1 MKIVER
7 EKTKQMYDGR
17 NCDVARREKNMDI
30 LNQQVSH
37 KKFGVGTVVEQTE
50 AAIFVKFTNVDKQ
63 FQYPSAFQKFLA
75 LNDKILQE
83 EVLKE
88 AKQKEQE
95 KEQQKA
101 EIKRDILLNRTSETP
116 QDPQDR
122 PNVVFKC
129 NYCDGG
135 KSDTL
140 MGFHGVCS
148 DSIIQYN
155 IKVEKR
161 TWCSSPDCACLAYL
175 QGEISRYDLES
186 ELDNGGSV
194 CYESQML
201 RDWKAMAGFYHNG
214 LRKGMPMHL
223 NRAQA
228 NRLCILTTREPY
240 TEEEERLIFAVFL
253 VDRAYDGD
261 SLDAGFVSTQS
272 RFKLALSPKEAKKM
286 PFWKYHANKSKVEKA
301 FWGSGLHR
309 YITNAEVVQILS
321 DIAALKKGTEDEAL
335 AQEFLDVFCK
345 TANTSVEEAGR
356 PEGVLMKR
364 NV

>member
-1 MKIVER
+1 MEQ
-7 EKTKQMYDGR
+7 EKPEANVYGR
-17 NCDVARREKNMDI
+17 NCNMARREKNMDI

-50 AAIFVKFTNVDKQ
+50 DAIFVKFANVDKQ
-63 FQYPSAFQKFLA
+63 FQYPSTFQKFLA

-101 EIKRDILLNRTSETP
+101 EIRRDILLNRTSEIP
-116 QDPQDR
+116 QDSQDR

-175 QGEISRYDLES
+175 QGEISRYALES
-186 ELDNGGSV
+186 QMDYGGFV

-201 RDWKAMAGFYHNG
+201 REWKAMAGVVQKG
-214 LRKGMPMHL
+214 ERKGAAMRL
-223 NRAQA
+223 AQVQA
-228 NRLCILTTREPY
+228 NSLCILTTREPY

-261 SLDAGFVSTQS
+261 SLDEGFVSTQS
-272 RFKLALSPKEAKKM
+272 RFKLALSPQEAKKM

-309 YITNAEVVQILS
+309 YITNTEAVQILS

-345 TANTSVEEAGR
+345 VVNTSVEEAGR

-364 NV
+364 NVRV